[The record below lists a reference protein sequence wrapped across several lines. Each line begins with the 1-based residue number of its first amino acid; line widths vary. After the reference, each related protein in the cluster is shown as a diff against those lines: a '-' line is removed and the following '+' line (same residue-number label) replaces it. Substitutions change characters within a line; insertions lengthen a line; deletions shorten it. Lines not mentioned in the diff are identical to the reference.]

1 MQPFSFVHAAD
12 FHLDSPFEGIRAA
25 DPSIADHLR
34 DATFK
39 AFEQIITLCID
50 KRVDFILIAG
60 DVYDGADRSLRAQL
74 KFRDELASLA
84 KEGIQSFVVHGNHDP
99 LSGWSAGLE
108 WPEEVHL
115 FGADTIEDI
124 PVQNNGET
132 LCHIY
137 GISFPVADVRRN
149 LALEFQRTDDGP
161 FAIGLLHC
169 NVGSDTGHEPYAPCS
184 LDDLVKAGMD
194 YWALGHVHNR
204 NILREDSPMV
214 IYPGNPQ
221 GRNIRETGPR
231 GCYLEEVD
239 TEGQPQASFIEC
251 DVVRW
256 AKETVDIMELPDE
269 ESLIK
274 GLDECVATIREED
287 PHRSAILRVTL
298 TGSGPLH
305 HTLKQTGVVE
315 DLLERLQ
322 EDINPPFVW
331 VERLTVSTKPAIDL
345 GARSQDE
352 DFVGNLLRLVNSIR
366 NDPDRVEYLSQHLE
380 DLYSSPRGRRI
391 LKRPDIATLH
401 RWLDEA
407 AMMCM
412 EHLIE
417 NES

>member
-12 FHLDSPFEGIRAA
+12 LHLDSPFEGIRAA

-39 AFEQIITLCID
+39 SFEQIITLCID

-74 KFRDELASLA
+74 KFRDGLARLA
-84 KEGIQSFVVHGNHDP
+84 KERIQSFVVHGNHDP
-99 LSGWSAGLE
+99 LSGWSAVLE
-108 WPEEVHL
+108 WSEGVHIM
-115 FGADTIEDI
+115 GGDAVKAI
-124 PVQNNGET
+124 PVNLNGEII
-132 LCHIY
+132 CHVY
-137 GISFPVADVRRN
+137 GISYPAADVRRN

-231 GCYLEEVD
+231 GCYLVEVD
-239 TEGQPQASFIEC
+239 EEGRPQASFIEC

-256 AKETVDIMELPDE
+256 AKEAVDITALHDE
-269 ESLIK
+269 ESLI
-274 GLDECVATIREED
+274 GHLDECVTAVRQGA
-287 PHRSAILRVTL
+287 PHLSSILQISL
-298 TGSGPLH
+298 IGSGPLH
-305 HTLKQTGVVE
+305 HTLKRPGVIN
-315 DLLERLQ
+315 DLLEHFQ
-322 EDINPPFVW
+322 EDTTPPFARI
-331 VERLTVSTKPAIDL
+331 ERLVDDTRPSIDIE
-345 GARSQDE
+345 ARSLDE
-352 DFVGNLLRLVNSIR
+352 DFVGNLLMLAKSIKS
-366 NDPDRVEYLSQHLE
+366 DPDRLEGLFEHLSP
-380 DLYSSPRGRRI
+380 LYDSARGRRI
-391 LKRPDIATLH
+391 LKRPDFATLH

-407 AMMCM
+407 AMLCL
-412 EHLIE
+412 EHLTE
-417 NES
+417 NET

>member
-12 FHLDSPFEGIRAA
+12 LHLDSPFEGLRAT
-25 DPSIADHLR
+25 DPSVADHLR
-34 DATFK
+34 NATFE
-39 AFEQIITLCID
+39 AFERIVALCID

-115 FGADTIEDI
+115 FGGDTIEDI

-137 GISFPVADVRRN
+137 GISYPVADVRRN
-149 LALEFQRTDDGP
+149 LALEFQRSDDGP

-184 LDDLVKAGMD
+184 LDDLVNAGMD

-231 GCYLEEVD
+231 GCYLVEVNEE
-239 TEGQPQASFIEC
+239 GHPKASFIEC
-251 DVVRW
+251 DAVRW
-256 AKETVDIMELPDE
+256 AKETVDITALRDE
-269 ESLIK
+269 DSLI
-274 GLDECVATIREED
+274 GHLDECVTTVRQGT
-287 PHRSAILRVTL
+287 PHLSSILQISL
-298 TGSGPLH
+298 IGSGPLH
-305 HTLKQTGVVE
+305 HTLQRPGVIN
-315 DLLERLQ
+315 DLLEHFQ
-322 EDINPPFVW
+322 EDTTPPFARI
-331 VERLTVSTKPAIDL
+331 ERLVDDTRPNIDIE
-345 GARSQDE
+345 ARSLDE
-352 DFVGNLLRLVNSIR
+352 DFVGNLLMLAKSIKS
-366 NDPDRVEYLSQHLE
+366 DPDRLEGLFEHLSP
-380 DLYSSPRGRRI
+380 LYDSARGRRI

-407 AMMCM
+407 AMRCL
-412 EHLIE
+412 EHLTE
-417 NES
+417 NET